1 MIYSGY
7 TRSPMLHIL
16 CVCIILIS
24 CILLQIPNASAYV
37 LTKSTVSIQKDN
49 IAFLIPKGGAN
60 AVEIEYDSDEEV
72 DESESEYESESESE
86 EEEEEAATLLK
97 STVASTAKRQK
108 KQKEETKSTMSA
120 VLQKQKKKR
129 KSMFPKIRLPYLL
142 RACLNPFTLFSMT
155 KTYWAS
161 LINISYLEELQ
172 ESQKSLRPS
181 FEEQAKFNPTP
192 KKGKRKFK
200 PGQAKTLSDLPKLNA

>member
-1 MIYSGY
+1 MIYSGF
-7 TRSPMLHIL
+7 TRSSMLQIL
-16 CVCIILIS
+16 FVCIILIS

-37 LTKSTVSIQKDN
+37 LTKSTVSIQKGN
-49 IAFLIPKGGAN
+49 VVFLIPKGGAK
-60 AVEIEYDSDEEV
+60 AIEIEDDTDEEY

-97 STVASTAKRQK
+97 STVASTTKRQK
-108 KQKEETKSTMSA
+108 KQKEEMKSTMSA

-142 RACLNPFTLFSMT
+142 RACLSPFTLFSMT
-155 KTYWAS
+155 RSYFAS
-161 LINISYLEELQ
+161 LINISYLEEIQ

-181 FEEQAKFNPTP
+181 FEEQAKFNPPP
-192 KKGKRKFK
+192 KKGNRKFK

>member
-1 MIYSGY
+1 MG
-7 TRSPMLHIL
+7 ML

-72 DESESEYESESESE
+72 DESESEYESESEE
-86 EEEEEAATLLK
+86 EDATLLK

-120 VLQKQKKKR
+120 V
-129 KSMFPKIRLPYLL
+129 
-142 RACLNPFTLFSMT
+142 
-155 KTYWAS
+155 
-161 LINISYLEELQ
+161 
-172 ESQKSLRPS
+172 
-181 FEEQAKFNPTP
+181 
-192 KKGKRKFK
+192 
-200 PGQAKTLSDLPKLNA
+200 